1 MINILLI
8 TNEYNKYVVNYLE
21 NNNDVIVLF
30 SFINNYNVNLILNK
44 YKNINNYYSFIEL
57 LDLIKYE
64 NINIID
70 YYNDNNNYISIN
82 NRFFGNKINKYIKKI
97 NYDTLFTWEDYIN
110 NHKCFFDLMVKEYNY
125 PLEFNIKDRL

>member
-1 MINILLI
+1 MTNILLI
-8 TNEYNKYVVNYLE
+8 TNEYNKYVVNYL
-21 NNNDVIVLF
+21 NNNDSIDVLF
-30 SFINNYNVNLILNK
+30 SFINNRNVNLILNT
-44 YKNINNYYSFIEL
+44 YSNINNYYSFIEL

-97 NYDTLFTWEDYIN
+97 DYDILFTWEDYIN

-125 PLEFNIKDRL
+125 SLDFNTKDRL

>member
-1 MINILLI
+1 MTNILLI
-8 TNEYNKYVVNYLE
+8 TNEYNKYVVNYL
-21 NNNDVIVLF
+21 NNNDSVNVLF
-30 SFINNYNVNLILNK
+30 SFINNRNVNLILNT
-44 YKNINNYYSFIEL
+44 YSNINNYYSFIEL

-110 NHKCFFDLMVKEYNY
+110 NHKCFFDLIVKEYNY
-125 PLEFNIKDRL
+125 PLDFNTKDRL